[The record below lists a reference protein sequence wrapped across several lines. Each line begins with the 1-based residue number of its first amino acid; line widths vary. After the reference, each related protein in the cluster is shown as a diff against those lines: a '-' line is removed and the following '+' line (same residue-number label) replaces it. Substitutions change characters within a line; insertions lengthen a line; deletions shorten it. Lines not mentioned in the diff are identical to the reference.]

1 MDNINVKQTTMK
13 YNTALHNY
21 FNQHKNLNKLFNE
34 MNDIDIEIDPLH
46 NKKLYLQSLGFNQE
60 KINQLLKIK

>member
-1 MDNINVKQTTMK
+1 MK
-13 YNTALHNY
+13 YNTALHKY
-21 FNQHKNLNKLFNE
+21 FNQHKSLCKLFNE

>member
-21 FNQHKNLNKLFNE
+21 FNQHKNLGKLFNE
-34 MNDIDIEIDPLH
+34 MDAIDIEIDPLH
-46 NKKLYLQSLGFNQE
+46 NKKLYLKKNVQE

>member
-1 MDNINVKQTTMK
+1 MLQYKINNMK
-13 YNTALHNY
+13 YNTALHKY
-21 FNQHKNLNKLFNE
+21 FNQHKSLGKLFNE
-34 MNDIDIEIDPLH
+34 MDAIDIEIDPLH

>member
-1 MDNINVKQTTMK
+1 MK

-21 FNQHKNLNKLFNE
+21 FNQHKLLGKLFNE

>member
-21 FNQHKNLNKLFNE
+21 FNQHKKLGKLFNE
-34 MNDIDIEIDPLH
+34 MDAIDIEIDPLH
-46 NKKLYLQSLGFNQE
+46 NKKLYLKSLGFNQE

>member
-1 MDNINVKQTTMK
+1 MD
-13 YNTALHNY
+13 A
-21 FNQHKNLNKLFNE
+21 
-34 MNDIDIEIDPLH
+34 IDIEIDPLH

>member
-21 FNQHKNLNKLFNE
+21 FNQHKNLSKLFNE

-46 NKKLYLQSLGFNQE
+46 NKKLYLKSLGFNQE

>member
-1 MDNINVKQTTMK
+1 MK

-21 FNQHKNLNKLFNE
+21 FNQHKSLGKLFNE